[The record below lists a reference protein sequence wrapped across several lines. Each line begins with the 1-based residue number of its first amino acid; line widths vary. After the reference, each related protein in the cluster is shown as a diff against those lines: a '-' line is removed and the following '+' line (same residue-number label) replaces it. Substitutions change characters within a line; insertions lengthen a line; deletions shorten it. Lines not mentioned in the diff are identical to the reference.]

1 MRKNT
6 DCSRDGVPLRFR
18 LCLQTA
24 FPGRAWERETYNY
37 STSDVGFRSSTQP
50 TITTITPLSL
60 KWEYPLMPRSSLLLQ
75 LDYLAICDFSAALLS
90 SRNNSLHPAHYQNFA
105 LYFYIEK

>member
-37 STSDVGFRSSTQP
+37 STEDVGFRSSTQP
-50 TITTITPLSL
+50 TITPLIF
-60 KWEYPLMPRSSLLLQ
+60 KREYPLMPRSSSLLQ

-105 LYFYIEK
+105 LYFYREK